1 MIMKNKILLTKLTQ
15 MVNRI
20 ALTAVMAGVS
30 LILFAQNSTPYYTK
44 PAERSVNKVEVSTSG
59 GSIMVAHEAGQ
70 NNRVEVYIKGNNG
83 KELSKT
89 EIEERLN
96 KSYELVIETSS
107 NKIKAIA
114 KTKNG
119 FNDWKNS
126 LSISFK
132 IYVPEKVDTDLK
144 TSGGSI
150 NIKGMN
156 GDHDFATSG
165 GSLSISG
172 MKGTLDGKT
181 SGGSINVSNS
191 EGNLELA
198 TSGGSISAED
208 CKGEIDLA
216 TSGGSL
222 KLNNLQGTI
231 EANTSGGSISGSDV
245 KGELKTSTS
254 GGSVK
259 VAQMR
264 GSIDASTSG
273 GSMDVAVLE
282 LGNYIK
288 LRNSGGSI
296 NLKMPAGKGVNL
308 DLHGNKVSIPNLTNF
323 SGNASDDEVKG
334 KMNGGGVP
342 VTVKA
347 SSGKVN
353 VSFGDVQ

>member
-1 MIMKNKILLTKLTQ
+1 MKNNFLLSGLTR

-20 ALTAVMAGVS
+20 FLTAVMAGLS
-30 LILFAQNSTPYYTK
+30 LIIFAQTQSPYYVK
-44 PAERSVNKVEVSTSG
+44 PAEGSVNKVEVSTSG

-132 IYVPEKVDTDLK
+132 IYCPAKLDTDLK

-150 NIKGMN
+150 SLKGLT
-156 GDHDFATSG
+156 GKQDFATSG
-165 GSLSISG
+165 GSLTVENING
-172 MKGTLDGKT
+172 DIDGAT
-181 SGGSINVSNS
+181 SGGSITISGS
-191 EGNLELA
+191 EGNIELA
-198 TSGGSISAED
+198 TSGGSITASN
-208 CKGEIDLA
+208 CKGDMELA

-222 KLNNLQGTI
+222 KLDNLQGKV
-231 EANTSGGSISGSDV
+231 EAKTSGGSISGTNV
-245 KGELKTSTS
+245 KGELETYTS

-259 VAQMR
+259 IAGMS
-264 GSIDASTSG
+264 GSLAAGTSG
-273 GSMDVAVLE
+273 GSMDISIVE
-282 LGNYIK
+282 LGSYVK

-296 NLKMPAGKGVNL
+296 TVNLPSGKGMDL
-308 DLHGNKVSIPNLTNF
+308 DLEGNKVSVPGLTNF
-323 SGNASDDEVKG
+323 SGSASDDEIKG
-334 KMNGGGVP
+334 KVNGGGVP
-342 VTVKA
+342 VTIKA

-353 VSFGDVQ
+353 LSFGSK